1 MNAFG
6 PLGNVVF
13 DRLGVPLSHLTDR
26 ARQPRDDAEMRV
38 THTDYGR

>member
-13 DRLGVPLSHLTDR
+13 DLPGVPVSHLSDR
-26 ARQPRDDAEMRV
+26 ARQPRDGAEMRV
-38 THTDYGR
+38 THADYGP